1 MRILWDILSV
11 EINMMKA
18 LEENTL
24 TLDIAYLVPHNLFH
38 HPLRMF
44 ALIFLINLSV
54 TFDIKW

>member
-11 EINMMKA
+11 EIKMMKA

-44 ALIFLINLSV
+44 AFIF
-54 TFDIKW
+54 